1 MEIKQD
7 GKYVYFERL
16 QILEMSEIDRI
27 IRKTK
32 NKELR
37 VELIRFLKHVRR
49 LYLDYKNDVESIRDR
64 LLGASTKIKEDI
76 DKDIDSS
83 TDVKILENLNKLEE
97 TERMIALKEKQLEE
111 IKAELHYLSV
121 IIMNNDPENIIY

>member
-49 LYLDYKNDVESIRDR
+49 LYLDYKNDVESIRVR
-64 LLGASTKIKEDI
+64 LLGASTKIKEN
-76 DKDIDSS
+76 IDSS

-111 IKAELHYLSV
+111 IETELHYLSA

>member
-1 MEIKQD
+1 MEIKQN

-37 VELIRFLKHVRR
+37 VELIRFLKHVQR
-49 LYLDYKNDVESIRDR
+49 LYSDYKNDVESIRDR

-76 DKDIDSS
+76 DSS

-97 TERMIALKEKQLEE
+97 TERMVALKEKQLEE
-111 IKAELHYLSV
+111 IETELHYLSV
-121 IIMNNDPENIIY
+121 IIMNNDPENIIL

>member
-16 QILEMSEIDRI
+16 QIFEMSEIDRI

-49 LYLDYKNDVESIRDR
+49 LYLDYKNDVESIRVR
-64 LLGASTKIKEDI
+64 LLGASTKIKEN
-76 DKDIDSS
+76 IDSS

-111 IKAELHYLSV
+111 IETELHYLSA

>member
-1 MEIKQD
+1 MEIKQN

-37 VELIRFLKHVRR
+37 VELIRFLKHVQR
-49 LYLDYKNDVESIRDR
+49 LYLDYKNGVESIRGR
-64 LLGASTKIKEDI
+64 LLGASTKIKE
-76 DKDIDSS
+76 DIDSS

-97 TERMIALKEKQLEE
+97 TERMVALKEKQLEE
-111 IKAELHYLSV
+111 IKTELHYLGV
-121 IIMNNDPENIIY
+121 IIMNNDPENIIL

>member
-1 MEIKQD
+1 MEIKQN

-37 VELIRFLKHVRR
+37 VELIRFLKHVQR
-49 LYLDYKNDVESIRDR
+49 LYSNYKNDVESIRDR

-76 DKDIDSS
+76 DSS

-97 TERMIALKEKQLEE
+97 TERMVALKEKQLEE
-111 IKAELHYLSV
+111 IETELHYLSV
-121 IIMNNDPENIIY
+121 IIMNNDPENIIL

>member
-16 QILEMSEIDRI
+16 QIFEMSEIDRI

-49 LYLDYKNDVESIRDR
+49 LYLDYKNDVESIRVR
-64 LLGASTKIKEDI
+64 LLGASTRIKEN
-76 DKDIDSS
+76 IDSS

-111 IKAELHYLSV
+111 IETELHYLSA